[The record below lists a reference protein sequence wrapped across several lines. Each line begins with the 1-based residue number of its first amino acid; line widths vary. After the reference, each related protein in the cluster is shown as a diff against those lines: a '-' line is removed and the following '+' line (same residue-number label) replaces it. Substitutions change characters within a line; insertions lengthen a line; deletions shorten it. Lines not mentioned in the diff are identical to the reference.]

1 MSVGVALG
9 TRAMAQEHRPQIALV
24 LGSCVALFVLLA
36 PLRLFVALVIKG
48 CVLFVAF
55 WVTLALTPP
64 PPNWLVRSRDDIDE
78 AWHKV
83 QNLRVVGE
91 R

>member
-1 MSVGVALG
+1 
-9 TRAMAQEHRPQIALV
+9 MAQDNRFACV
-24 LGSCVALFVLLA
+24 LLIGSWFALFVLLA
-36 PLRLFVALVIKG
+36 PLRLFVSLVIKA

-83 QNLRVVGE
+83 QNLGVVGE
-91 R
+91 G

>member
-1 MSVGVALG
+1 MTQDRQFPIVLLLG
-9 TRAMAQEHRPQIALV
+9 GWVV
-24 LGSCVALFVLLA
+24 LLVLLA
-36 PLRLFVALVIKG
+36 PLRLFVSLVIKG

-83 QNLRVVGE
+83 QNLGVVGE

>member
-1 MSVGVALG
+1 
-9 TRAMAQEHRPQIALV
+9 MAQDLRFACVLLV
-24 LGSCVALFVLLA
+24 GSWAVLFVLLA
-36 PLRLFVALVIKG
+36 PLRLFVSLVIKA

-64 PPNWLVRSRDDIDE
+64 PPNWLVRSRDDVDE

-83 QNLRVVGE
+83 QNAVVVGE

>member
-1 MSVGVALG
+1 M
-9 TRAMAQEHRPQIALV
+9 RQDHQFQIVLV
-24 LGSCVALFVLLA
+24 LGSWVVLFVLLA
-36 PLRLFVALVIKG
+36 PLRLFVSLVIKA

>member
-1 MSVGVALG
+1 
-9 TRAMAQEHRPQIALV
+9 MAQDLRFASVLLV
-24 LGSCVALFVLLA
+24 GSWVVLFVLLA
-36 PLRLFVALVIKG
+36 PLRLFVSLVIKA

-83 QNLRVVGE
+83 QNLGVVGE

>member
-1 MSVGVALG
+1 M
-9 TRAMAQEHRPQIALV
+9 TQDRQFQIVLV
-24 LGSCVALFVLLA
+24 LGSWVVLFVLLA
-36 PLRLFVALVIKG
+36 PLRLFVSLVIKA

>member
-1 MSVGVALG
+1 M
-9 TRAMAQEHRPQIALV
+9 
-24 LGSCVALFVLLA
+24 LLA
-36 PLRLFVALVIKG
+36 PLRLFVSLVIKA

-78 AWHKV
+78 AWHKMKD
-83 QNLRVVGE
+83 LGVVGE

>member
-1 MSVGVALG
+1 
-9 TRAMAQEHRPQIALV
+9 MAQEHRSQIALV
-24 LGSCVALFVLLA
+24 LGSGVVLFVLLA
-36 PLRLFVALVIKG
+36 PLRLFVALVIKA

-64 PPNWLVRSRDDIDE
+64 PPNWLVRARDDVDE

>member
-1 MSVGVALG
+1 
-9 TRAMAQEHRPQIALV
+9 MAQDLRFACVLLV
-24 LGSCVALFVLLA
+24 GSWAVLFVLLA
-36 PLRLFVALVIKG
+36 PLRLFVSLVIKA

-83 QNLRVVGE
+83 QNAVVVGE
-91 R
+91 G

>member
-1 MSVGVALG
+1 M
-9 TRAMAQEHRPQIALV
+9 RAMAQDRQLQIALV
-24 LGSCVALFVLLA
+24 LGSWVVLFVLLA
-36 PLRLFVALVIKG
+36 PMHLFVSLVIKA

-83 QNLRVVGE
+83 QNAVVVGE
-91 R
+91 G

>member
-1 MSVGVALG
+1 MRAVAQDRQL
-9 TRAMAQEHRPQIALV
+9 QIALV
-24 LGSCVALFVLLA
+24 FGGWVALFVLLA
-36 PLRLFVALVIKG
+36 PLQLFVGLVIKA

-55 WVTLALTPP
+55 WVTIALTPP
-64 PPNWLVRSRDDIDE
+64 PPNWIVRSRDDIDE

-91 R
+91 G

>member
-1 MSVGVALG
+1 M
-9 TRAMAQEHRPQIALV
+9 TQDRQFQIVLV
-24 LGSCVALFVLLA
+24 LGGWVVLFVLLA
-36 PLRLFVALVIKG
+36 PLRLFVSLVIKA

-83 QNLRVVGE
+83 QNLGVVGE

>member
-1 MSVGVALG
+1 
-9 TRAMAQEHRPQIALV
+9 MAQDRQFQVV
-24 LGSCVALFVLLA
+24 LLIGGWVVLLVLLA
-36 PLRLFVALVIKG
+36 PLWLFVSLVIKA

-83 QNLRVVGE
+83 QNLGVVGE

>member
-1 MSVGVALG
+1 
-9 TRAMAQEHRPQIALV
+9 MAQDLRFACVLLV
-24 LGSCVALFVLLA
+24 GSWAVLFVLLA
-36 PLRLFVALVIKG
+36 PLRLFVSLVIKA

-83 QNLRVVGE
+83 QNAVVVGE

>member
-1 MSVGVALG
+1 M
-9 TRAMAQEHRPQIALV
+9 TQDRQFQIALV
-24 LGSCVALFVLLA
+24 LGSWVVLFVLLA
-36 PLRLFVALVIKG
+36 PLRLFVSLVIKA

-78 AWHKV
+78 AWHKMKD
-83 QNLRVVGE
+83 LGVVGE

>member
-1 MSVGVALG
+1 
-9 TRAMAQEHRPQIALV
+9 MAQEHRSQIALV
-24 LGSCVALFVLLA
+24 LGSGVVLFVLLA
-36 PLRLFVALVIKG
+36 PLRLFVALVIKA

>member
-1 MSVGVALG
+1 MTQDRQFQIVLLLG
-9 TRAMAQEHRPQIALV
+9 GWVV
-24 LGSCVALFVLLA
+24 LLVLLA
-36 PLRLFVALVIKG
+36 PLWLFVSLVIKA